1 MQAEAA
7 RRAPALPSMRLNIVA
22 VAAASIAIV
31 AFAVYTGRRD
41 FNLGAFWII
50 GITFGVILQRSR
62 LCFAGAFRDLVL
74 LGDGRLMRAIL
85 VGLAVAT
92 IGFSLLEARFVPDPS
107 FGTLPQG
114 AYIQTVGWATV
125 AGGLAF
131 GIGMVLAG
139 GCMTGTLWR
148 MGEGYLNSWVAMGG
162 ILVGL
167 WAATST
173 WDWWYNND
181 ISHRKAIWLPAEIGM
196 AGSIV
201 VVLGAIALLYVVVLW
216 WEMRSPQLPAAPTAP
231 EPPVFSVRAYL
242 ARGLRKIFRGRAW
255 PYLVGAIALGMLNVF
270 AYALKSP
277 LGVTGELGIWS
288 DRIAGNLLNASQLP
302 LAGADKLAGCT
313 VAPGGWWV
321 TNGTGLVLGIPMGA
335 FVASVVANEFRLRW
349 SHQVSRYPQ
358 VLAGGLLMGY
368 GALIGAGCTIGAFF
382 SSIPSLA
389 LAGWV
394 FGFSLLGG
402 AFIGTQII
410 RRLP

>member
-1 MQAEAA
+1 MQAEAV
-7 RRAPALPSMRLNIVA
+7 RPAPALARVRLNTVA
-22 VAAASIAIV
+22 IAAALIAIV

-50 GITFGVILQRSR
+50 GIAFGVILQRSR

-85 VGLAVAT
+85 VGLGVAT
-92 IGFSLLEARFVPDPS
+92 VGFSLLEARFVPDPS
-107 FGTLPQG
+107 FGILPQG

-125 AGGLAF
+125 AGGVAF

-167 WAATST
+167 WAAAST
-173 WDWWYNND
+173 WDWWYTHD

-196 AGSIV
+196 APAILS
-201 VVLGAIALLYVVVLW
+201 VLALLAVLYVVVLW
-216 WEMRSPQLPAAPTAP
+216 WEMRSPKLPAAATAP
-231 EPPVFSVRAYL
+231 EQPVFTVRAYL
-242 ARGLRKIFRGRAW
+242 ARGWRKVFTGNAW
-255 PYLVGAIALGMLNVF
+255 PYVVGAIALGMLNVF
-270 AYALKSP
+270 AYALKQP
-277 LGVTGELGIWS
+277 LGVTGELGAWS
-288 DRIAGNLLNASQLP
+288 DRIAGNVFQAGQLP
-302 LAGADKLAGCT
+302 LTGADKLAGCT
-313 VAPGGWWV
+313 TAAGGWWV
-321 TNGTGLVLGIPMGA
+321 SNGTGLVFGIPVGA
-335 FVASVVANEFRLRW
+335 FLASVVANEFRVRW
-349 SHQVSRYPQ
+349 SRQISRYPQ

-368 GALIGAGCTIGAFF
+368 GALIGVGCTIGAFF

-389 LAGWV
+389 LSGWV

-402 AFIGTQII
+402 AFVGTHII